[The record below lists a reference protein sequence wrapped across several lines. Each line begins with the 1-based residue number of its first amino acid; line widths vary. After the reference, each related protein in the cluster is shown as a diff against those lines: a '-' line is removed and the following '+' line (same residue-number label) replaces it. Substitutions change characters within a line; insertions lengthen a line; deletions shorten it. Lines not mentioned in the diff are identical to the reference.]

1 MNEKKDYNYHIEYNK
16 NNENKLKVISDFIFD
31 DPEIRNRSNSKNY
44 SIEETLET
52 KNLNINGIDLNA
64 LKSIRLSQTF
74 GNEELNSQILLD
86 GMAGI
91 KPSNQKTKPDSLN
104 NINDNE
110 INIIKTLYKEN
121 TNNKNINTKKN
132 NNYKE
137 DEIIYIK
144 EYENN
149 ESENYRN
156 SQENEKMNYEDFVK
170 YRENNKL
177 LKQQNELFIEI
188 LDSNKDNNKYNK
200 NKRNIIISNLNEDL
214 NYFTVDKDIK
224 TEIENNKDIIN
235 IQKFKSF
242 KNFKNKD
249 KNFPINKISFRKKK
263 SKKYSINEKIYEFS
277 NRRNNNKKLNKFV
290 NINCNEMNKTNNN
303 SLKMK
308 NFDLNKMMNYL
319 IHCNDKFI
327 KHLNNN
333 KGSKNEYHKNGNS
346 NKKNN
351 KIKNNIKKKG
361 SINIININPNLNI
374 KSNFKRNKSVKSA
387 FKKNNFS
394 SNSSKDYKVI
404 KRTIKKVDSIYNYK
418 HKEKKTIDKDEKSL
432 NNKNIKMRNIPTEY
446 IKYCLNRNLS
456 RKIIDNNNLTIK
468 YIKKDNINII
478 NANND
483 KINECHKNKLNN
495 VSIKKSN
502 SSYKSFKNKNCK
514 INYINKIYLNKNK

>member
-1 MNEKKDYNYHIEYNK
+1 
-16 NNENKLKVISDFIFD
+16 
-31 DPEIRNRSNSKNY
+31 
-44 SIEETLET
+44 
-52 KNLNINGIDLNA
+52 
-64 LKSIRLSQTF
+64 
-74 GNEELNSQILLD
+74 
-86 GMAGI
+86 
-91 KPSNQKTKPDSLN
+91 
-104 NINDNE
+104 
-110 INIIKTLYKEN
+110 
-121 TNNKNINTKKN
+121 
-132 NNYKE
+132 
-137 DEIIYIK
+137 
-144 EYENN
+144 
-149 ESENYRN
+149 
-156 SQENEKMNYEDFVK
+156 
-170 YRENNKL
+170 
-177 LKQQNELFIEI
+177 
-188 LDSNKDNNKYNK
+188 
-200 NKRNIIISNLNEDL
+200 
-214 NYFTVDKDIK
+214 
-224 TEIENNKDIIN
+224 
-235 IQKFKSF
+235 
-242 KNFKNKD
+242 
-249 KNFPINKISFRKKK
+249 
-263 SKKYSINEKIYEFS
+263 
-277 NRRNNNKKLNKFV
+277 
-290 NINCNEMNKTNNN
+290 MNKTNNN

>member
-31 DPEIRNRSNSKNY
+31 DPEISNRSNSKNY

-91 KPSNQKTKPDSLN
+91 KPSNQNTKPDSLN

-110 INIIKTLYKEN
+110 INIIKALYKEN
-121 TNNKNINTKKN
+121 TNNKKINTKKN

-235 IQKFKSF
+235 IHKFKSF

-327 KHLNNN
+327 N
-333 KGSKNEYHKNGNS
+333 KY
-346 NKKNN
+346 
-351 KIKNNIKKKG
+351 
-361 SINIININPNLNI
+361 
-374 KSNFKRNKSVKSA
+374 
-387 FKKNNFS
+387 
-394 SNSSKDYKVI
+394 YK
-404 KRTIKKVDSIYNYK
+404 
-418 HKEKKTIDKDEKSL
+418 
-432 NNKNIKMRNIPTEY
+432 
-446 IKYCLNRNLS
+446 
-456 RKIIDNNNLTIK
+456 
-468 YIKKDNINII
+468 
-478 NANND
+478 
-483 KINECHKNKLNN
+483 
-495 VSIKKSN
+495 
-502 SSYKSFKNKNCK
+502 YKSKFKYK
-514 INYINKIYLNKNK
+514 I

>member
-52 KNLNINGIDLNA
+52 KNLNVNGIDLNA

-249 KNFPINKISFRKKK
+249 KNFPINKISFKKK
-263 SKKYSINEKIYEFS
+263 K
-277 NRRNNNKKLNKFV
+277 
-290 NINCNEMNKTNNN
+290 
-303 SLKMK
+303 
-308 NFDLNKMMNYL
+308 
-319 IHCNDKFI
+319 
-327 KHLNNN
+327 
-333 KGSKNEYHKNGNS
+333 
-346 NKKNN
+346 
-351 KIKNNIKKKG
+351 
-361 SINIININPNLNI
+361 
-374 KSNFKRNKSVKSA
+374 
-387 FKKNNFS
+387 
-394 SNSSKDYKVI
+394 
-404 KRTIKKVDSIYNYK
+404 
-418 HKEKKTIDKDEKSL
+418 
-432 NNKNIKMRNIPTEY
+432 
-446 IKYCLNRNLS
+446 
-456 RKIIDNNNLTIK
+456 
-468 YIKKDNINII
+468 
-478 NANND
+478 
-483 KINECHKNKLNN
+483 
-495 VSIKKSN
+495 
-502 SSYKSFKNKNCK
+502 
-514 INYINKIYLNKNK
+514 

>member
-1 MNEKKDYNYHIEYNK
+1 M
-16 NNENKLKVISDFIFD
+16 
-31 DPEIRNRSNSKNY
+31 
-44 SIEETLET
+44 
-52 KNLNINGIDLNA
+52 
-64 LKSIRLSQTF
+64 
-74 GNEELNSQILLD
+74 
-86 GMAGI
+86 
-91 KPSNQKTKPDSLN
+91 
-104 NINDNE
+104 
-110 INIIKTLYKEN
+110 
-121 TNNKNINTKKN
+121 
-132 NNYKE
+132 
-137 DEIIYIK
+137 
-144 EYENN
+144 
-149 ESENYRN
+149 
-156 SQENEKMNYEDFVK
+156 
-170 YRENNKL
+170 
-177 LKQQNELFIEI
+177 KQQNELFNEI
-188 LDSNKDNNKYNK
+188 IDSNKDNNKYNK

-235 IQKFKSF
+235 IHKFKSF

-418 HKEKKTIDKDEKSL
+418 QKEKKTIDKDEKSL

-468 YIKKDNINII
+468 YIKKNNINII

-514 INYINKIYLNKNK
+514 INYINKTYLNKNK